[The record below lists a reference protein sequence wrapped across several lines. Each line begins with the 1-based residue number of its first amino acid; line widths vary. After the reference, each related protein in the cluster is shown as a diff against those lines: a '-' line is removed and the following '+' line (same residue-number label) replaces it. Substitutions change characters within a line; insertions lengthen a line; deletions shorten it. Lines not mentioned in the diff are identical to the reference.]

1 MKRLIAFSKVLT
13 FLLTILS
20 LFSCSGT
27 QQNDYII
34 KLPTPQRPEGASDLI
49 GFAVAPIDTVKVG
62 FVGLGMRGADAV
74 ERYTFIPGAKIEAI
88 CDIVPERVD
97 SSISYLKRRNIDLPA
112 TYSGEEESWK
122 ALCENP
128 NVDLVYIATDWK
140 NHVPIALYAMQNGK
154 HVAIEVPSAMTLDD
168 IWNLINTAE
177 SKKLHCTILENCIYD
192 DFELNTLN
200 MAQNGLFGEILH
212 TEGSYIHNL
221 EPFWDYYYNN
231 WRLDYNSEHKG
242 DLYPTHG
249 AGPAFQLLDIH
260 RGDKVN
266 ILVSMDTKTAGI
278 PLWLEKKG
286 REIPENFKN
295 GKSNGD
301 HTMTML
307 RTENG
312 KTIHIQHDVV
322 NPRPYSR
329 MYQLTGTKGFAN
341 KYPYYGYA
349 FEPEQIA
356 GDSIPDHENLS
367 SHSFITNEQMDAI
380 TEKYQHPILKDIGN
394 KAKEVGGHG
403 GMDYVM
409 DYRLIYCLNN
419 GLPLDMDVYDLA
431 EWCAIKPLS
440 EISIENGYA
449 PVEFPD
455 FTRGAWNKI
464 KGYRHSGVE
473 GEAPLPQQSL

>member
-1 MKRLIAFSKVLT
+1 MKLFKQILGSTLVIAALV
-13 FLLTILS
+13 
-20 LFSCSGT
+20 SCST
-27 QQNDYII
+27 SQQQDLTV
-34 KLPTPQRPEGASDLI
+34 KVPVPPRPEGATDLI
-49 GFAVAPIDTVKVG
+49 NFAVAPIDTVKVG

-74 ERYTFIPGAKIEAI
+74 ERFVYVPGSKIAAI
-88 CDIVPERVD
+88 CDVVPERVD
-97 SSISYLKRRNIDLPA
+97 SSISYLKRHNVELPA
-112 TYSGEEESWK
+112 TYTGEEESWK
-122 ALCENP
+122 GLCENP
-128 NVDLVYIATDWK
+128 DVDLVYIATDWK
-140 NHVPIALYAMQNGK
+140 NHVPVALYAMQNGK

-168 IWNLINTAE
+168 IWALIDLAE
-177 SKKLHCTILENCIYD
+177 TKRLHCTILENCVYD
-192 DFELNTLN
+192 DFEINTLN

-221 EPFWDYYYNN
+221 DEFWDYYYDN
-231 WRLDYNSEHKG
+231 WRLNYNAEHRG

-266 ILVSMDTKTAGI
+266 TLVSMDTKSAGL
-278 PLWLEKKG
+278 PLWLEKNG
-286 REIPENFKN
+286 REVPENFKN
-295 GKSNGD
+295 GKANGD
-301 HTMTML
+301 HTMTMMK
-307 RTENG
+307 TENG

-329 MYQLTGTKGFAN
+329 MYQLTGTQGFAN
-341 KYPYYGYA
+341 KYPWEGYA
-349 FEPEQIA
+349 FQPEQIA

-367 SHSFITNEQMDAI
+367 SHSFVSPEQRAAL
-380 TEKYQHPILKDIGN
+380 TEKYRHPILKEIGE

-419 GLPLDMDVYDLA
+419 GLPLDMDIYDLA
-431 EWCAIKPLS
+431 EWSAIKPLS

-455 FTRGAWNKI
+455 FTRGSWNKV
-464 KGYRHSGVE
+464 KGYRHAGVE
-473 GEAPLPQQSL
+473 GEAPVK

>member
-1 MKRLIAFSKVLT
+1 MKILLRTSLLLVGWFTVLLN
-13 FLLTILS
+13 FNL
-20 LFSCSGT
+20 
-27 QQNDYII
+27 DI
-34 KLPTPQRPEGASDLI
+34 KADNKGNHAIQIPVPLRPEGATDLI
-49 GFAVAPIDTVKVG
+49 GFSVAPIDTVGVG

-74 ERYTFIPGAKIEAI
+74 ERFIYVPGSKISAI
-88 CDIVPERVD
+88 CDIEPSRVE
-97 SSISYLKRRNIDLPA
+97 SSLKYLKEHNIVSPA

-128 NVDLVYIATDWK
+128 DVDLVYIATDWK
-140 NHVPIALYAMQNGK
+140 NHVPVALYAMNQGK
-154 HVAIEVPSAMTLDD
+154 HVAIEVPSALTLED
-168 IWNLINTAE
+168 IWALIDTAE
-177 SKKLHCTILENCIYD
+177 TKRLHCMILENCVYD

-221 EPFWDYYYNN
+221 EPFWDYYWNN
-231 WRLDYNSEHKG
+231 WRLDYNSKHRG

-260 RGDKVN
+260 RGDKIN
-266 ILVSMDTKTAGI
+266 TLVSMDTKVAGI
-278 PLWLEKKG
+278 PLWLEKNG
-286 REIPENFKN
+286 REVPDNFA
-295 GKSNGD
+295 NGD
-301 HTMTML
+301 HTMTMI

-341 KYPYYGYA
+341 KYPIEGYA
-349 FEPEQIA
+349 FEPEQLA
-356 GDSIPDHENLS
+356 GDSIPDHENLT
-367 SHSFITNEQMDAI
+367 SHWFISKEQQDAI
-380 TEKYQHPILKDIGN
+380 TKNYQHPILKDIGP
-394 KAKEVGGHG
+394 KSKEVGGHG

-431 EWCAIKPLS
+431 EWCCIIPLS
-440 EISIENGYA
+440 KISIENGSA
-449 PVEFPD
+449 PVEVPD
-455 FTRGAWNKI
+455 FTRGAWNKV
-464 KGYRHSGVE
+464 KGYRHAGVE
-473 GEAPLPQQSL
+473 GEAPLIP